1 MVLVASSAL
10 NAFFQISLQLISF
23 HPSGLSVTFPVL
35 SEHSILY
42 NSRSQRLKT
51 ITFICSW
58 SHSPGYLMCV
68 GISDKNGNSHGTSLA
83 VQCLRLCT
91 SIVGGTDLIPG
102 WGTRILHATWAAR
115 KKIYI
120 KKKKN
125 RDSFEFHMATEPIT
139 RAPLTPWSSWNPL
152 QDHLSPLSHGE
163 RSKTCGGLFRPG
175 LEVRSVA

>member
-1 MVLVASSAL
+1 MPHG
-10 NAFFQISLQLISF
+10 Q
-23 HPSGLSVTFPVL
+23 P
-35 SEHSILY
+35 EKKYIL
-42 NSRSQRLKT
+42 
-51 ITFICSW
+51 
-58 SHSPGYLMCV
+58 
-68 GISDKNGNSHGTSLA
+68 
-83 VQCLRLCT
+83 
-91 SIVGGTDLIPG
+91 
-102 WGTRILHATWAAR
+102 
-115 KKIYI
+115 